1 MNGMLRVPRSRGVLS
16 GLLLMLLGAW
26 GALVPFVGPYFHY
39 AYTPDQGWTY
49 TTGRLWLE
57 VLPGAATVLGGLIV
71 LVSAYRPVAHFGAW
85 LAALAGAWFALGSV
99 IAPAWIGMNMTTGTP
114 VGGSSARALE
124 QIGFFTGLG
133 VAIVLVAAMAL
144 GRFSVIGVRDARL
157 AKRAAAAEPVP
168 AAEPAAAAEPATV
181 ATDAPTDTGG
191 WRRPTTS
198 AAPDASGATD
208 ASTGT
213 GGWRRFALRR
223 KEAAAETAA
232 EPATEPVS
240 TGKV

>member
-16 GLLLMLLGAW
+16 GLLLILLGAW

-71 LVSAYRPVAHFGAW
+71 LVSAYRPAAHFGAW

-157 AKRAAAAEPVP
+157 AAAAKSATTAEPVTTT
-168 AAEPAAAAEPATV
+168 EPATTTEPV
-181 ATDAPTDTGG
+181 TTDAAPRTSV
-191 WRRPTTS
+191 WRRSAKPDTADTPDTPATTS
-198 AAPDASGATD
+198 
-208 ASTGT
+208 T
-213 GGWRRFALRR
+213 GGWRRFTLRN
-223 KEAAAETAA
+223 KATTETA

-240 TGKV
+240 SGKS